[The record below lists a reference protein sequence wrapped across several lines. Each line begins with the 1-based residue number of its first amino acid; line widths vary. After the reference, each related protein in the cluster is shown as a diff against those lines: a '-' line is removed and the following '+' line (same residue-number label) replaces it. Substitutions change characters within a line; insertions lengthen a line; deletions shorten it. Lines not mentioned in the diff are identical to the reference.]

1 MRYDTDPQLQQVI
14 QSIIHNT
21 PPPPASPPP
30 SAAPAPASSGGA
42 SATPS
47 DPYDIKNDVVY
58 HQALVDEQAA
68 LDAAASQRDAAIN
81 QALIQFGNVPD
92 FSSIAKSLGLSP
104 DQINAI
110 TGSLNPETGSLA
122 DQYTKSGNSVLAQLN
137 QAHDQALNQLRANLA
152 AHGTL
157 ESGATG
163 VGTGLENQAYQHGLS
178 NAYQTLL
185 SNLLGF
191 ESNYTNA
198 ANSARTALENAASS
212 AYDRAVQ
219 LAGQLPPPG
228 GGGGGG
234 GGGSSAPP
242 PAGAQSYGSIPAS
255 IVNRIV
261 PHAIAGGEPV
271 SEHGLGMGYP
281 TAQVAAKPKAQLSNV
296 YTTGQK
302 RFG

>member
-1 MRYDTDPQLQQVI
+1 MLFDNDPALQQVI
-14 QSIIHNT
+14 QAAYHA
-21 PPPPASPPP
+21 ASSPP
-30 SAAPAPASSGGA
+30 SAPSGGSSGG
-42 SATPS
+42 SSGGGGSGQNPN
-47 DPYDIKNDVVY
+47 PYDIKNDVVY
-58 HQALVDEQAA
+58 QQAVADEQAA
-68 LDAAASQRDAAIN
+68 LAAAASQRDAAIN
-81 QALIQFGNVPD
+81 QALVQFGNVPD
-92 FSSIAKSLGLSP
+92 FASIAKSLGLSQ

-137 QAHDQALNQLRANLA
+137 QAHDQALSQLRANLA

-163 VGTGLENQAYQHGLS
+163 VGAGLENQSYQHGLS

-185 SNLLGF
+185 SNLLGY
-191 ESNYTNA
+191 ESNYTNS

-219 LAGQLPPPG
+219 MASQLPPPTTHTTT
-228 GGGGGG
+228 
-234 GGGSSAPP
+234 SSPAAAP
-242 PAGAQSYGSIPAS
+242 PAGTRPSDVAS
-255 IVNRIV
+255 SSLAAFNNSGGVSNPYSALAARS
-261 PHAIAGGEPV
+261 AGLNALY
-271 SEHGLGMGYP
+271 GLGA
-281 TAQVAAKPKAQLSNV
+281 TKPRANVSNA